1 MQRRS
6 WRKRSGRE
14 VNRAQV
20 VPYEASARRHRIRR
34 RKSIADGRANSSLA
48 VSLSCSADTRRL
60 AFRTGATSGLAGSP
74 AHPCGRNLILLT
86 FRSTTEAPY
95 CSHVSSTTAKLQ
107 MSAGC
112 GRRGHRCNTR
122 RGDSMANGLG
132 IALES
137 REQLQRVIVR
147 LLIIADQLT
156 DPAIQYSLMLLADE
170 LVTIIEDEI
179 RD

>member
-1 MQRRS
+1 
-6 WRKRSGRE
+6 
-14 VNRAQV
+14 
-20 VPYEASARRHRIRR
+20 
-34 RKSIADGRANSSLA
+34 
-48 VSLSCSADTRRL
+48 
-60 AFRTGATSGLAGSP
+60 
-74 AHPCGRNLILLT
+74 
-86 FRSTTEAPY
+86 
-95 CSHVSSTTAKLQ
+95 
-107 MSAGC
+107 
-112 GRRGHRCNTR
+112 
-122 RGDSMANGLG
+122 MANGLG